1 MYNYYSIR
9 LFPAKS
15 SLPILLIHLFH
26 LIVSISVMKSAGSFA
41 FDPRRVHL
49 GSTRAE
55 PAWILRGLKTGSYF
69 WNSFSLDSQSFLS
82 AYGKVMAIIV
92 KKFGGTSVGSIERI
106 RHVAHQI
113 ALAKQ
118 PDDQIVIVV
127 SAMGKTTDELFQL
140 AYQISEHPSRRELDM
155 LLTAGERITMSLLS
169 LALHK
174 EGLSSISF
182 TGSQSGIITDG
193 SHGNAKIQRVNA
205 FRIQE
210 ELAKDKIV
218 IVAGFQGV
226 SLAKEVTTLGRGGS
240 DTSAV
245 ALACYLKADFCEIY
259 TDVAGV
265 FTADPRLVADPIL
278 LPVVDYDEMLALA
291 YNGSRVLHPRAVEF
305 AMKYKIPVE
314 VKSSFTF
321 EPGTM
326 VMLTEESYQLVIK
339 EIKMEERLITA
350 IAHKTNLIRYRLEQ
364 TDRMRFLMKNWTNEI
379 FKYEVTDHKIDLFIE
394 SFYAGEID
402 NMFRVNEI
410 KPLKKTPD
418 LGYVTMVGI
427 GINLDLPFL
436 NEIEDLVGDLGIQQI
451 NHSERTIEILLP
463 SINVEACVKALHD
476 KYIKRIG

>member
-1 MYNYYSIR
+1 
-9 LFPAKS
+9 
-15 SLPILLIHLFH
+15 
-26 LIVSISVMKSAGSFA
+26 
-41 FDPRRVHL
+41 
-49 GSTRAE
+49 
-55 PAWILRGLKTGSYF
+55 
-69 WNSFSLDSQSFLS
+69 
-82 AYGKVMAIIV
+82 MAIIV

-106 RHVAHQI
+106 RHVAKQI

-127 SAMGKTTDELFQL
+127 SAMGKTTDELFRL
-140 AYQISEHPSRRELDM
+140 AYQITEHPSRRELDM

-193 SHGNAKIQRVNA
+193 SHGNAKIQNVNA
-205 FRIQE
+205 FRIRE
-210 ELAKDKIV
+210 ELEKDKIV

-226 SLAKEVTTLGRGGS
+226 SLAKEITTLGRGGS

-245 ALACYLKADFCEIY
+245 AIASYLKADTCEIY
-259 TDVAGV
+259 TDVDGV
-265 FTADPRLVADPIL
+265 YTADPRIVAHPRL
-278 LPVVDYDEMLALA
+278 MEVVDFDEMLALA
-291 YNGSRVLHPRAVEF
+291 YSGSRVLHPRAVEF

-321 EPGTM
+321 APGTL
-326 VMLTEESYQLVIK
+326 VRQTEESFQYTIK
-339 EIKMEERLITA
+339 EVNMEERVITA
-350 IAHKTNLIRYRLEQ
+350 IAHKTNLIRYKLEM

-379 FKYEVTDHKIDLFIE
+379 FKYIVTDHQIDLFIE
-394 SFYAGEID
+394 SFYANEID
-402 NMFRVNEI
+402 NIFKVNSI
-410 KPLKKTPD
+410 KPLSKTPD

-427 GINLDLPFL
+427 GINLDLPYL

-463 SINVEACVKALHD
+463 TVNVEACVRSLHD
-476 KYIKRIG
+476 KYIKGIG

>member
-1 MYNYYSIR
+1 
-9 LFPAKS
+9 
-15 SLPILLIHLFH
+15 
-26 LIVSISVMKSAGSFA
+26 
-41 FDPRRVHL
+41 
-49 GSTRAE
+49 
-55 PAWILRGLKTGSYF
+55 
-69 WNSFSLDSQSFLS
+69 
-82 AYGKVMAIIV
+82 MAIIV

-106 RHVAHQI
+106 RHVAKQI

-127 SAMGKTTDELFQL
+127 SAMGKTTDELFRL
-140 AYQISEHPSRRELDM
+140 AYQITEHPSRRELDM

-193 SHGNAKIQRVNA
+193 SHGNAKIIRVNA
-205 FRIQE
+205 FRILE

-226 SLAKEVTTLGRGGS
+226 SLTKEITTLGRGGS

-245 ALACYLKADFCEIY
+245 ALASYLKADTCEIF
-259 TDVAGV
+259 TDVDGV
-265 FTADPRLVADPIL
+265 YTADPRIVARPKLMEVIDF
-278 LPVVDYDEMLALA
+278 DEMLALA
-291 YNGSRVLHPRAVEF
+291 YSGSRVLHPRAVEF

-321 EPGTM
+321 SPGTL
-326 VMLTEESYQLVIK
+326 VRQTEESFQYIIK
-339 EIKMEERLITA
+339 EVNMEERTITA
-350 IAHKTNLIRYRLEQ
+350 IAHKTNLIRYRLEM

-379 FKYEVTDHKIDLFIE
+379 FKYTVVNSHIDLFIE
-394 SFYAGEID
+394 SFYANEID
-402 NMFRVNEI
+402 NIFRVNEL
-410 KPLKKTPD
+410 KPVSKTPD

-436 NEIEDLVGDLGIQQI
+436 NELEDLIGDLGIQQI
-451 NHSERTIEILLP
+451 SHSERTIEILLP
-463 SINVEACVKALHD
+463 TVNVEACVRTLHD
-476 KYIKRIG
+476 RYIKGIG